1 MDHDLTEPRPGEALR
16 SPSSGGRP
24 PASAGSAKQDAII
37 EAAAEVFL
45 EQGFG
50 SANMDEIARRAGV
63 SKATVYSHFDSK
75 PALFGAIVQHR
86 CQRTM
91 SAMLAEMSDQ
101 PVAGTLTAVGRQ
113 FLDVL
118 MMPGSLPLYRV
129 VLAEAPRVPELGRI
143 FYEAGPDRC
152 AVALAQYLADQHARG
167 VLHVPE
173 ARWAAEQ
180 FLSAVL
186 GQIHIRML
194 LMVTGEAPGPEE
206 RTRYVAAAVSTFLDG
221 CQRRA

>member
-1 MDHDLTEPRPGEALR
+1 MDQDLGERRA
-16 SPSSGGRP
+16 PSSTGRP
-24 PASAGSAKQDAII
+24 PASAGTAKQDAII

-50 SANMDEIARRAGV
+50 SASMDEIARRAGV

-101 PVAGTLTAVGRQ
+101 PAEETLTAVGRQ

-129 VLAEAPRVPELGRI
+129 VLAEAPRFPELGRI

-152 AVALAQYLADQHARG
+152 AAALGQYLAGLHERG
-167 VLHVPE
+167 VLDVPE
-173 ARWAAEQ
+173 PRWAAEQ
-180 FLSAVL
+180 FLGAVL
-186 GQIHIRML
+186 GHVHIRML
-194 LMVTGEAPGPEE
+194 LMVAGEAPGPEE
-206 RTRYVAAAVSTFLDG
+206 RGRYVATAVSTFLDG
-221 CQRRA
+221 HRRG

>member
-1 MDHDLTEPRPGEALR
+1 MDQDLNERRA
-16 SPSSGGRP
+16 PSVPGRP
-24 PASAGSAKQDAII
+24 PASAGTAKQDAII

-50 SANMDEIARRAGV
+50 SASMDEIARRAGV

-86 CQRTM
+86 CQHHVA
-91 SAMLAEMSDQ
+91 AMLAEMSDK
-101 PVAGTLTAVGRQ
+101 PAVDTLTAVGRQ

-129 VLAEAPRVPELGRI
+129 VLAEAPRFPELGRI

-152 AVALAQYLADQHARG
+152 AIALGEYLGVLHQRG
-167 VLHVPE
+167 VLDVPE
-173 ARWAAEQ
+173 PRWAAEQ
-180 FLSAVL
+180 FLSSVL
-186 GQIHIRML
+186 GQVHIRML
-194 LMVTGEAPGPEE
+194 LMVAGDPPTPEE
-206 RTRYVAAAVSTFLDG
+206 RTRYVAAAVSTFMDG
-221 CQRRA
+221 RRRR

>member
-1 MDHDLTEPRPGEALR
+1 MTDAPR

-24 PASAGSAKQDAII
+24 PASAGSAKQDAIV

-50 SANMDEIARRAGV
+50 SASMDEIARRAGV

-75 PALFGAIVQHR
+75 PALFGAIVQQR

-91 SAMLAEMSDQ
+91 SAMLTEMSDQ
-101 PVAGTLTAVGRQ
+101 PVAETLTAVARQ

-129 VLAEAPRVPELGRI
+129 VLAEAPRFPELGRI

-152 AVALAQYLADQHARG
+152 AVSLAQYLVELDTRRI
-167 VLHVPE
+167 LSVPE
-173 ARWAAEQ
+173 PRRAAEQ
-180 FLSAVL
+180 FLSSVL
-186 GQIHIRML
+186 GHIHIRML
-194 LMVTGEAPGPEE
+194 LGVADAAPPAEE
-206 RTRYVAAAVSTFLDG
+206 REKQVAAAVSTFLEG
-221 CQRRA
+221 CVRR

>member
-1 MDHDLTEPRPGEALR
+1 VDQGLSDRRLAEAPRH
-16 SPSSGGRP
+16 PSATGRP
-24 PASAGSAKQDAII
+24 PSSAGSAKQDSII

-50 SANMDEIARRAGV
+50 SASMDEIARRAGV

-91 SAMLAEMSDQ
+91 SAMLAEMSDK
-101 PVAGTLTAVGRQ
+101 PAAETLTAVGRQ

-129 VLAEAPRVPELGRI
+129 VLAEAPRFPELGRI

-152 AVALAQYLADQHARG
+152 AIALAQYLADLHERG
-167 VLHVPE
+167 ILNAPD

-180 FLSAVL
+180 FLGAVL
-186 GQIHIRML
+186 GQIHVRML
-194 LMVTGEAPGPEE
+194 LMVAGDPPSPDE
-206 RTRYVAAAVSTFLDG
+206 RTRYVAAAVSTFLEG
-221 CQRRA
+221 RRRD

>member
-1 MDHDLTEPRPGEALR
+1 MDHDLTDRRPGEAPR

-50 SANMDEIARRAGV
+50 SASMDEIARRAGV

-101 PVAGTLTAVGRQ
+101 PVAETLTAVGRQ

-129 VLAEAPRVPELGRI
+129 VLAEAPRFPELGRI

-152 AVALAQYLADQHARG
+152 AVALAQYLTDLHGRG
-167 VLHVPE
+167 VLDVPD

-180 FLSAVL
+180 FLGAVL
-186 GQIHIRML
+186 GQVHIRML
-194 LMVTGEAPGPEE
+194 LMVAGEAPGPEE
-206 RTRYVAAAVSTFLDG
+206 RTRYVAAAVSTFLNG
-221 CQRRA
+221 RNRP

>member
-1 MDHDLTEPRPGEALR
+1 MDQELNDRPLAEAPRTA
-16 SPSSGGRP
+16 SVTGRP
-24 PASAGSAKQDAII
+24 PASAGSAKQDAIV

-50 SANMDEIARRAGV
+50 SASMDEIARRAGV

-86 CQRTM
+86 CQRTL
-91 SAMLAEMSDQ
+91 SAMLAEMSDK
-101 PVAGTLTAVGRQ
+101 PVAETLTAVGRQ

-129 VLAEAPRVPELGRI
+129 VLAEAPRFPELGRI

-152 AVALAQYLADQHARG
+152 AVALAQYLAALHERG
-167 VLHVPE
+167 SLDVPD

-180 FLSAVL
+180 FFGAVL

-194 LMVTGEAPGPEE
+194 LMVAGDAPGPEE
-206 RTRYVAAAVSTFLDG
+206 RTRYVAAAVSTFLNG
-221 CQRRA
+221 RRRRG

>member
-1 MDHDLTEPRPGEALR
+1 MDHDPTDRRSAEALR
-16 SPSSGGRP
+16 SPSATGRP

-37 EAAAEVFL
+37 EAAAELFL

-50 SANMDEIARRAGV
+50 SASMDEIARRAGV

-101 PVAGTLTAVGRQ
+101 PVEETLTAVGRQ

-129 VLAEAPRVPELGRI
+129 VLAEAPRFPELGLV
-143 FYEAGPDRC
+143 FYQAAPERC
-152 AVALAQYLADQHARG
+152 AVALAQYLAELDARG
-167 VLHVPE
+167 VLAVSEP
-173 ARWAAEQ
+173 RRAAEQ

-186 GQIHIRML
+186 GHIHIRML
-194 LMVTGEAPGPEE
+194 LGVSDAPPSPEE
-206 RTRYVAAAVSTFLDG
+206 RGRQVAAAVSTFLNG
-221 CQRRA
+221 CVRR

>member
-1 MDHDLTEPRPGEALR
+1 MDQDLNERRP
-16 SPSSGGRP
+16 PSAAGRP
-24 PASAGSAKQDAII
+24 PASAGTAKQDAIV

-50 SANMDEIARRAGV
+50 SASMDEIARRAGV

-75 PALFGAIVQHR
+75 PALFGAIVQNR

-91 SAMLAEMSDQ
+91 SAMLAEMSDA
-101 PVAGTLTAVGRQ
+101 PVAETLTAIGRQ

-129 VLAEAPRVPELGRI
+129 VLAEAPRFPELGRI

-152 AVALAQYLADQHARG
+152 AVALAQYLGDQNQRG
-167 VLHVPE
+167 LLNVPE
-173 ARWAAEQ
+173 PRWAAEQ
-180 FLSAVL
+180 FLGAVL

-194 LMVTGEAPGPEE
+194 LMVAGEAPGPEE
-206 RTRYVAAAVSTFLDG
+206 RSRYVATAVSTFLEG
-221 CQRRA
+221 RQRS

>member
-1 MDHDLTEPRPGEALR
+1 MSDRRLAEAPRP
-16 SPSSGGRP
+16 PSATGRP
-24 PASAGSAKQDAII
+24 PASAGSAKQDAIV

-50 SANMDEIARRAGV
+50 SASMDEIARRAGV

-75 PALFGAIVQHR
+75 PALFGAIVQQR

-91 SAMLAEMSDQ
+91 SAMLAEMSDK
-101 PVAGTLTAVGRQ
+101 PVAETLTAVGRQ

-129 VLAEAPRVPELGRI
+129 VLAEAPRFPELGRI

-152 AVALAQYLADQHARG
+152 AIALAQYLADLHERG
-167 VLHVPE
+167 ILDVPE

-180 FLSAVL
+180 FLGAVL
-186 GQIHIRML
+186 GQIHVRTL
-194 LMVTGEAPGPEE
+194 LMVAGDPPGPDE
-206 RTRYVAAAVSTFLDG
+206 RTRYVAAAVSTFLEG
-221 CQRRA
+221 RRRG